1 MISRC
6 WVIHFRYRRSG
17 SSHQADHI
25 PGHSP
30 GPLLPDPAVHGIAIC
45 AVKLLGV
52 SRVANIGKEGSESG
66 YVQVLRIGNG
76 GSKITG
82 PSIHAWERPT
92 DHIYCRLM

>member
-1 MISRC
+1 
-6 WVIHFRYRRSG
+6 
-17 SSHQADHI
+17 
-25 PGHSP
+25 
-30 GPLLPDPAVHGIAIC
+30 
-45 AVKLLGV
+45 VKLLGV